1 MYSDLSG
8 MANKGTN
15 GPSMT
20 MKGLN
25 SMFCTSFGITDP
37 EHPEQRYVEMLILN
51 TWASSTYKNT
61 YFKI

>member
-51 TWASSTYKNT
+51 T
-61 YFKI
+61 